1 MNATHYATTTNHAI
15 VACIEY
21 LRGLAIQARAE
32 GQIVQAS
39 LFDRTANG
47 MWNERGRIA
56 KEVKAAFGTESVA
69 TTEASSA

>member
-1 MNATHYATTTNHAI
+1 MNATHHAIATNHAI

-21 LRGLAIQARAE
+21 LRGLAMQARAE

-39 LFDRTANG
+39 LYDRTARS

-56 KEVKAAFGTESVA
+56 KEVKAAFGT
-69 TTEASSA
+69 TEASAA